1 MNFYYSILGLVSVL
15 MLKYQQLFYISAVPS
30 QKTISFF
37 MELHELAILGKNA
50 TEFKLNYLFQ
60 VLLSM
65 QITKATSTKLKRE
78 KRIFVFLTAENVGFM
93 NPGFF
98 FSLEFLTEQG
108 GCHAARGTTTSLI
121 KHNYFLLR
129 FTSSAPFLLDLCFRS
144 FSWEAKHTFR
154 AG

>member
-37 MELHELAILGKNA
+37 MELHELAILGKSA
-50 TEFKLNYLFQ
+50 TQFKLNYLFQ

-78 KRIFVFLTAENVGFM
+78 KSIFVFLTAENAGFM

-98 FSLEFLTEQG
+98 FLGISDRTRWVPCSSRHHNFSHKTQLFPSQIYKFSSILT
-108 GCHAARGTTTSLI
+108 
-121 KHNYFLLR
+121 R
-129 FTSSAPFLLDLCFRS
+129 FMF
-144 FSWEAKHTFR
+144 
-154 AG
+154 